1 MTVSADVETVEHL
14 IRARLATAV
23 GGLRG
28 SIEAA
33 LPTIAFVVVWLV
45 TSDVRTAV
53 IASLVP
59 VAVLLLARLV
69 QRQTPQYVL
78 SSLVATALAA
88 FFALR
93 SGRAED
99 AFLPGMA
106 LSAAY
111 LAGTLL
117 SILGRVPAVGF
128 LVAIGDP
135 GYREDPL
142 GWRRSEP
149 LVRVSARLTW
159 VLVCLFALR
168 LLVMVPLYLAGQV
181 AALGVAKIALGWPA
195 YLAAVAVMGLIL
207 VKGATPVER
216 EELGH
221 EADRQL

>member
-1 MTVSADVETVEHL
+1 VAGDVETVEHL
-14 IRARLATAV
+14 IRTRLATAV

-28 SIEAA
+28 SFEAA

-59 VAVLLLARLV
+59 VAILLLLRLA

-106 LSAAY
+106 VSAAY

-142 GWRRSEP
+142 GWRRNAP

-159 VLVCLFALR
+159 VLVGLFALR
-168 LLVMVPLYLAGQV
+168 LIVMVPLYLAGQV
-181 AALGVAKIALGWPA
+181 AALGIAKIALGWPA
-195 YLAAVAVMGLIL
+195 YLAAIAVMGLIL
-207 VKGATPVER
+207 VRGATPVER
-216 EELGH
+216 HELEH